1 MSNKQLEDDAFH
13 LLQDAAEKFKA
24 AGRDD
29 LADRVYQ
36 LAEERNLYHVAILIV
51 GTGDFDIVESFHASS
66 DDRANEYAERRFGHD
81 DWYVLNSDKKNIN
94 GGLQ

>member
-29 LADRVYQ
+29 LADRVYE
-36 LAEERNLYHVAILIV
+36 LVEERNLYHVAFV
-51 GTGDFDIVESFHASS
+51 TVTGGFDIVESFHASS